1 MRPTAPEMIYPDLDP
16 PGGVAPAVRVTA
28 EQVRRMKRD
37 PQASRAEGRQRQSKQ
52 SALGFLRARLN
63 GRAARV

>member
-28 EQVRRMKRD
+28 ERRMKRD